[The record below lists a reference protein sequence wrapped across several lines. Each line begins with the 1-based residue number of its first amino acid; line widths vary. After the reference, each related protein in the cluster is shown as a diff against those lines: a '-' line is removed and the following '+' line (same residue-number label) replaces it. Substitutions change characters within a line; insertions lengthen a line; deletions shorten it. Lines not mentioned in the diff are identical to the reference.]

1 MSKAFSLKFQKVSP
15 IQKKGDTLTVSNY
28 CPISLLSV
36 CGKIFEEAM
45 YHRIQSFFCKY
56 NLININ
62 QFGFR
67 SNHSTEQTLFSL
79 IETIKNLNNAEIVCR
94 VFIDLQKAFDTV
106 NHEILLEKLKHA
118 IRSKENNWF
127 CSFLTNRKQ
136 YVSINGFFSQKKIED
151 VAFLKVLPW
160 DLYFL

>member
-1 MSKAFSLKFQKVSP
+1 
-15 IQKKGDTLTVSNY
+15 
-28 CPISLLSV
+28 
-36 CGKIFEEAM
+36 M

-94 VFIDLQKAFDTV
+94 VFIDLQKTFDTV

-151 VAFLKVLPW
+151 VVFLKVLPW